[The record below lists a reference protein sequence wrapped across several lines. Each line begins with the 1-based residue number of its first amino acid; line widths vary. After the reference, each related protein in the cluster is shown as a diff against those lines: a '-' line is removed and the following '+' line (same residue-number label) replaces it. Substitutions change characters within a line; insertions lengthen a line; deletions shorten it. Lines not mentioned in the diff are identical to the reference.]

1 MTNSGSKYTAS
12 TYAQRVEQAIEAAD
26 VDALIEFAYGYP
38 CRCTK
43 LKGEPLCV
51 CQMQAKALREK
62 VVPLGLFTGK
72 IERTAAT

>member
-1 MTNSGSKYTAS
+1 MTNSGSKYIAT
-12 TYAQRVEQAIEAAD
+12 TYGERVEQAIGAGD

-62 VVPLGLFTGK
+62 VVPLALFSGK
-72 IERTAAT
+72 IARV